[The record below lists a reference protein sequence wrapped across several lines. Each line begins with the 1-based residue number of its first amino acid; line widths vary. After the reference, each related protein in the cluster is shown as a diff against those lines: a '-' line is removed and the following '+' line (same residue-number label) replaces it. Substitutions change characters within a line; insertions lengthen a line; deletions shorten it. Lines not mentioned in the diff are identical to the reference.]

1 MTIYFISNEGHNLK
15 ISAFRSHFY
24 PTTMKNCYSHI
35 SFYSFFWIPLSLYLS
50 ISPYFSLIL
59 LFFLSPSHTISLS
72 SFLSFSLP
80 YSISLSLLHPL
91 IFSLLFFSLSHP
103 HSLIFSN
110 YLALFYHLQSPGHFI
125 EMIPQFPLSL
135 VLIRDKMACGI
146 FECDQIA
153 NSYPSN
159 Q

>member
-15 ISAFRSHFY
+15 ISAFRSHFLSY
-24 PTTMKNCYSHI
+24 YNEELLFAHI
-35 SFYSFFWIPLSLYLS
+35 FLLLFLNPFISLSLYLS
-50 ISPYFSLIL
+50 LFLSHSLIFSLSISHYL
-59 LFFLSPSHTISLS
+59 SLSFPFFLSPLFYLSLSPSSPNFLS
-72 SFLSFSLP
+72 SFFS
-80 YSISLSLLHPL
+80 I
-91 IFSLLFFSLSHP
+91 SHP
-103 HSLIFSN
+103 HSLIFPN